1 MWPTE
6 QTKNYSQVYLK
17 FMQDIDMQKKIINF
31 YKFSWK
37 QLNNN

>member
-17 FMQDIDMQKKIINF
+17 FMQDIDMQKRLLIFIN
-31 YKFSWK
+31 SVE
-37 QLNNN
+37 NN